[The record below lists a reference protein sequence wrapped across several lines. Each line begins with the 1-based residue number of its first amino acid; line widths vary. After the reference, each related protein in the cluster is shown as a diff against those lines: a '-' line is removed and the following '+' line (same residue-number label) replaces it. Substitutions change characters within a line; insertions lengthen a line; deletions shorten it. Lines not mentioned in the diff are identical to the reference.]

1 MNGNNQDF
9 TQRNNSGTHD
19 EKPIQ
24 RAAKDLLDDGKKLA
38 NEVYEQGM
46 NKVNEAGTNVK
57 QYTDDLLIRVKENP
71 MASILIAGGI
81 GFLLSSLLKNK

>member
-9 TQRNNSGTHD
+9 TQRNNSRDHEET
-19 EKPIQ
+19 PIQ

-57 QYTDDLLIRVKENP
+57 QYTDDLLVRVKENP
-71 MASILIAGGI
+71 LASILIAGGI
-81 GFLLSSLLKNK
+81 GFLLSSFLKK